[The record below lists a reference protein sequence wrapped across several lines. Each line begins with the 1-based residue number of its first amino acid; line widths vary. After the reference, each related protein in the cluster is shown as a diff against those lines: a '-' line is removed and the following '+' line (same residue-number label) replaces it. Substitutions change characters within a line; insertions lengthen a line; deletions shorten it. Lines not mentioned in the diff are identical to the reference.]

1 MFVKVT
7 TRYRDKMLN
16 AELPEGVILE
26 VNDERAEVLINAKKA
41 VKINLA
47 EVKAAQSKN
56 KKSEEIAEDTKVEE
70 PVAEEATASTD
81 AITEEDKWTE
91 PKATETTGE

>member
-7 TRYRDKMLN
+7 TKYRDKVLN
-16 AELPEGVILE
+16 TELPEGVILE
-26 VNDERAEVLINAKKA
+26 VNEDRANVLLAANKV
-41 VKINLA
+41 VKINLT

-56 KKSEEIAEDTKVEE
+56 KKSEEIAEETKVEE
-70 PVAEEATASTD
+70 PVAEEATSSTD
-81 AITEEDKWTE
+81 TITEEDKWTE

>member
-26 VNDERAEVLINAKKA
+26 VSDERAEVLINAEKA
-41 VKINLA
+41 VKINLT
-47 EVKAAQSKN
+47 EVKATQSKN
-56 KKSEEIAEDTKVEE
+56 KKSEEIAEEIKVEE
-70 PVAEEATASTD
+70 PVAEEATAPTD
-81 AITEEDKWTE
+81 TIIKEDKWTE